1 MKIELYSESFGVES
15 VDEVREYDEEW
26 SLEEIIR
33 EVLIEKW
40 GSVEEVID
48 GMEDVMGEKYRDLD
62 SIIEDIIVEKESIDD
77 GMGYRIDEECYLRVI
92 KED

>member
-15 VDEVREYDEEW
+15 VDEVRVYDEEW

-62 SIIEDIIVEKESIDD
+62 SIIEDVIVEKESIDD
-77 GMGYRIDEECYLRVI
+77 GMGYRIDEERYLRVI

>member
-1 MKIELYSESFGVES
+1 MKIELYSESFGVEN

-48 GMEDVMGEKYRDLD
+48 GMEDVMGEKYKDLD
-62 SIIEDIIVEKESIDD
+62 SIIEDVIVEKESIDD
-77 GMGYRIDEECYLRVI
+77 GMGYRIDEERYLRVI

>member
-15 VDEVREYDEEW
+15 VDEVREYEEEW

-48 GMEDVMGEKYRDLD
+48 GMEDVMGEKYKDLD
-62 SIIEDIIVEKESIDD
+62 SIIEDVIVEKESIDD
-77 GMGYRIDEECYLRVI
+77 GMGYRIDEERYLRVI

>member
-1 MKIELYSESFGVES
+1 MKIELYSESFGVEN

-48 GMEDVMGEKYRDLD
+48 GMEDVMGEKYKDLD

-77 GMGYRIDEECYLRVI
+77 GMGYRIDEERYLRVI

>member
-48 GMEDVMGEKYRDLD
+48 GMEDVMGEKYKDLD

-77 GMGYRIDEECYLRVI
+77 GMGYRIDEERYLRVI

>member
-1 MKIELYSESFGVES
+1 MKIELYSESFGVEK
-15 VDEVREYDEEW
+15 VDEVREYEEEW

-77 GMGYRIDEECYLRVI
+77 GMGYRIDEERYLRII